1 MATKTYLLTID
12 ESELTDELR
21 ALLERK
27 GAYLQE
33 EPIEELHLPPDVER
47 QLLED
52 MDAAERGDF
61 SGFKSWEQVKAEL
74 EAWKAKRQ
82 ENG

>member
-1 MATKTYLLTID
+1 MATKTYLLTI
-12 ESELTDELR
+12 EETELTGELR

-52 MDAAERGDF
+52 MDAAERGERF
-61 SGFKSWEQVKAEL
+61 MSVEETVKAL
-74 EAWKAKRQ
+74 EALKHARRKHA
-82 ENG
+82 

>member
-1 MATKTYLLTID
+1 MASKTYLLTIE

-33 EPIEELHLPPDVER
+33 EPIEELHLPPEVEK
-47 QLLED
+47 QLIED
-52 MDAAERGDF
+52 IDAAERGEGLM
-61 SGFKSWEQVKAEL
+61 SIT
-74 EAWKAKRQ
+74 EAKAKLQ
-82 ENG
+82 HYKLKGLPDA